1 MKMPDFT
8 DLDSSGVH
16 EWRGDTHPLA
26 TAAAAAKLAFRMV
39 DCKDATSRAELMAAF
54 EKGLKLPEHFGTNFD
69 ALADCLE
76 DAEWAGRGNVI
87 ALLHT
92 GSFRKAH
99 AADWATLD
107 EILAE
112 AAEYWQERHK
122 PFFVFV
128 E

>member
-1 MKMPDFT
+1 MTVPDMT
-8 DLDSSGVH
+8 DPDNAGVH
-16 EWRGDTHPLA
+16 AWRGDTRPLA
-26 TAAAAAKLAFRMV
+26 SAAAAAKLAFRSA
-39 DCKDATSRAELMAAF
+39 DLKHATNKAEMMAAL
-54 EKGLKLPEHFGTNFD
+54 EKGLQLPEHFGQNFD

-76 DAEWAGRGNVI
+76 DRDWVGHGTVI
-87 ALLHT
+87 AITHAAP
-92 GSFRKAH
+92 FRKAH

-107 EILAE
+107 DIFAE